1 MASLFSRERTF
12 GHSRRDSHSSST
24 PTTTITMPSTA
35 AAATAASS
43 ASSRFSTAAATTT
56 TLSLSSLPSP
66 FGDLTSTLSSSD
78 LRETAFEVFVAA
90 CRTSTGKPLAYI
102 SNNNTSSPTS
112 TAAVNGHV
120 NNHHAS
126 SSPISNSS
134 SPSLQRSLTSTA
146 ASKMKKALGLR
157 SSSSLKKGE
166 GSPGSG
172 SGSGGKGKKP
182 VTVGEL
188 MRVQMRVSESVD
200 SRIRR
205 ALLRVSAGQVGRRI
219 ESMVLPLELLQQFK
233 SSDFTGPHEYDA
245 WQKRNLRLLEAGL
258 LLHPQIP
265 LDNKSNAAAQR
276 LRQIIQGA
284 LDRPIET
291 GRNNEP
297 LQVLRSAVMA
307 LAGRSSD
314 GILDS
319 CHWADGF
326 PLNLRLYEVLLE
338 ACFDIN
344 DETSIIEEVDEVMEL
359 IKKTWGILGL
369 NQMLHNLCFTWVL
382 FNRYVATGQVANDLL
397 YAADNQLAEVAK
409 DAKTTK
415 DPSYAKILS
424 STLTAMLGW
433 AEKRLLAYHDT
444 FDSGNIDSMQS
455 IVSLGVSSAKI
466 LVEDISNEYRRRRKN
481 EVDVVRSRI
490 DTYIRSSL
498 RTAFA
503 QRMEKADSSRRALRN
518 QPNPLPVLAILAKD
532 VGELASNEKEV
543 FSPILKSWHPFAAGV
558 AVATLHACYGNEL
571 KQFISGITELT
582 PDAVQVLR
590 AADKLEK
597 DLVQIAVEDSVDSD
611 DGGKA
616 IIREMAPYEAEGA
629 IAKMVKDWI
638 KARIDRLKEWVDRNL
653 QQEVWNPQA
662 NQEGYA
668 PSAVEVLRI
677 IDETLDAFFQLPIPM
692 HPALLPDLM
701 MGLDRC
707 LQYYATKAKS
717 GCGSRN
723 MYLPTM
729 PALTRCTMGA
739 KFQGV
744 FKKKEKPVHTQKRNS
759 QVATMN
765 GDDLFGI
772 PQLCVRINTLQRLR
786 VDLEI
791 VEKRI
796 ITLLRNS
803 ESAHAEDFSNGLVKK
818 FELTPAACVEGIQHI
833 CEAVAYRIVFRD
845 LGHVLWDGL
854 YAGEPASSR
863 IEPFLQELEQKL
875 TVIADTIH
883 ERVRTRIVADIMRA
897 SFDGFL
903 LVLLAGGPTRAFSK
917 QDFQIIE
924 DDFKSLKDLFWANGD
939 GLPTDVIN
947 KFSTTVR
954 DVLPLFRT
962 DTESL
967 IERFRRLTLEAY
979 GSSAKSRL
987 PLPPTSGQWNPT
999 EPNTLLRVLCHR
1011 NDEAASRFL
1020 KKTYNLPK
1028 KL

>member
-1 MASLFSRERTF
+1 
-12 GHSRRDSHSSST
+12 
-24 PTTTITMPSTA
+24 
-35 AAATAASS
+35 
-43 ASSRFSTAAATTT
+43 
-56 TLSLSSLPSP
+56 
-66 FGDLTSTLSSSD
+66 
-78 LRETAFEVFVAA
+78 
-90 CRTSTGKPLAYI
+90 
-102 SNNNTSSPTS
+102 
-112 TAAVNGHV
+112 
-120 NNHHAS
+120 
-126 SSPISNSS
+126 
-134 SPSLQRSLTSTA
+134 
-146 ASKMKKALGLR
+146 
-157 SSSSLKKGE
+157 
-166 GSPGSG
+166 
-172 SGSGGKGKKP
+172 
-182 VTVGEL
+182 
-188 MRVQMRVSESVD
+188 
-200 SRIRR
+200 
-205 ALLRVSAGQVGRRI
+205 
-219 ESMVLPLELLQQFK
+219 
-233 SSDFTGPHEYDA
+233 
-245 WQKRNLRLLEAGL
+245 
-258 LLHPQIP
+258 
-265 LDNKSNAAAQR
+265 
-276 LRQIIQGA
+276 
-284 LDRPIET
+284 
-291 GRNNEP
+291 
-297 LQVLRSAVMA
+297 
-307 LAGRSSD
+307 
-314 GILDS
+314 
-319 CHWADGF
+319 
-326 PLNLRLYEVLLE
+326 
-338 ACFDIN
+338 
-344 DETSIIEEVDEVMEL
+344 
-359 IKKTWGILGL
+359 
-369 NQMLHNLCFTWVL
+369 
-382 FNRYVATGQVANDLL
+382 
-397 YAADNQLAEVAK
+397 
-409 DAKTTK
+409 
-415 DPSYAKILS
+415 
-424 STLTAMLGW
+424 
-433 AEKRLLAYHDT
+433 
-444 FDSGNIDSMQS
+444 
-455 IVSLGVSSAKI
+455 
-466 LVEDISNEYRRRRKN
+466 
-481 EVDVVRSRI
+481 
-490 DTYIRSSL
+490 
-498 RTAFA
+498 
-503 QRMEKADSSRRALRN
+503 MEKADSSRRALRN

-543 FSPILKSWHPFAAGV
+543 FSPILKRWHPFAAGV

-638 KARIDRLKEWVDRNL
+638 KTRIDRLKEWVDRNL
-653 QQEVWNPQA
+653 QQEVWNPRA

-677 IDETLDAFFQLPIPM
+677 VDEALDAFFQLPIPM

-701 MGLDRC
+701 TGLDRC

-723 MYLPTM
+723 KYLPTM
-729 PALTRCTMGA
+729 PALTRCTMEA

-744 FKKKEKPVHTQKRNS
+744 FKKKEKPVRIQKRNS

-765 GDDLFGI
+765 GDNLFGI

-786 VDLEI
+786 VDLEN

-803 ESAHAEDFSNGLVKK
+803 ESAQVEDFSNGLVKK

-833 CEAVAYRIVFRD
+833 CEALAYRIVFHD
-845 LGHVLWDGL
+845 LGHVLWDSL
-854 YAGEPASSR
+854 YVGEPASSR

-903 LVLLAGGPTRAFSK
+903 LVLLAGGPTRAFSR
-917 QDFQIIE
+917 QDSQIIE

-947 KFSTTVR
+947 KFSNTVR

-999 EPNTLLRVLCHR
+999 EPNTLLRVVCYR
-1011 NDEAASRFL
+1011 NDEAASKFL